1 MRKPRILSGEK
12 YVVLVIY
19 DIVKNKRRN
28 KMVKVLESYSIR
40 VQKSAFE
47 AYIDKKMYK
56 KMVSEIKYIIDPET
70 DSLRIY
76 FLNFDTEVKTFG
88 IAHKHQ
94 EDIVIV

>member
-1 MRKPRILSGEK
+1 MKRKRLLSGEK
-12 YVVLVIY
+12 YVILVIY

-28 KMVKVLESYSIR
+28 KMVKVLEGYSTR

-47 AYIDKKMYK
+47 AYLDKKLYA
-56 KMVSEIKYIIDPET
+56 KMVSEIKDIIDPKT

-88 IAHKHQ
+88 IASIHQ
-94 EDIVIV
+94 EDVVIL

>member
-1 MRKPRILSGEK
+1 MRKSRLLSGEK

-28 KMVKVLESYSIR
+28 KMVKVLESYSTR

-47 AYIDKKMYK
+47 AYIDKKIYA

-88 IAHKHQ
+88 IAIKHQ
-94 EDIVIV
+94 EDVVIL